1 MGAFPCSAWLR
12 ATKLRA
18 PSSPPDRLRR
28 GGLQARSGVRIG
40 TLVGSR
46 LALVPTSA
54 PACFP
59 TQLISTLADM
69 RRAAAVRGLP
79 WVPGILLAALLAV
92 GCGSGG
98 GSSALQGVVRT
109 PQLNVASAVLPNAAD
124 GDRPVAMKAPSSELY
139 VVYFG
144 YTSCPDICPT
154 TLSDIRV
161 ALSDMPDEL
170 AARVTVAMATVDPER
185 DTEAVLTGY
194 LGHFFDHSLA
204 LRTTDPAALTSVTD
218 AFGVQWQVA
227 DHASG
232 EAYDVAHTAITY
244 VVNDEGIVVVEWPF
258 GLDAAAMT
266 SDLTTLLREEQP
278 T

>member
-1 MGAFPCSAWLR
+1 MPAAV
-12 ATKLRA
+12 A
-18 PSSPPDRLRR
+18 PGGR
-28 GGLQARSGVRIG
+28 GGWPPL
-40 TLVGSR
+40 
-46 LALVPTSA
+46 
-54 PACFP
+54 
-59 TQLISTLADM
+59 
-69 RRAAAVRGLP
+69 
-79 WVPGILLAALLAV
+79 
-92 GCGSGG
+92 
-98 GSSALQGVVRT
+98 
-109 PQLNVASAVLPNAAD
+109 
-124 GDRPVAMKAPSSELY
+124 
-139 VVYFG
+139 
-144 YTSCPDICPT
+144 
-154 TLSDIRV
+154 
-161 ALSDMPDEL
+161 
-170 AARVTVAMATVDPER
+170 DPER